1 MIATLSLRMVGHQV
15 QTERWIGTP
24 LEMESISTVLYI
36 GTIPR
41 DEEFVVV
48 TTYLHHHHHLHP
60 LSTTTSISLMLL
72 TTTIA
77 VIPTAI
83 VTIALPYYLISH
95 DVMYI
100 QYNLHQLIAWVSGCS
115 GIGRGPE
122 VNCRPARRASGGR
135 AMWTST
141 WVSEQ
146 K

>member
-15 QTERWIGTP
+15 QMERWIGTP
-24 LEMESISTVLYI
+24 PETESISTVLYI

-48 TTYLHHHHHLHP
+48 TTYLCHHHHLHCHRHLHP

-83 VTIALPYYLISH
+83 ITIALPYYLISH

-100 QYNLHQLIAWVSGCS
+100 QYNLHQ
-115 GIGRGPE
+115 
-122 VNCRPARRASGGR
+122 
-135 AMWTST
+135 
-141 WVSEQ
+141 
-146 K
+146 